1 MTDGPE
7 GVSGKRVGPPA
18 VPPVTIGG
26 IRFEALHWTRE
37 RGLPQNGGY
46 VAALEAAT
54 GKELWTARIYEIVY
68 DPALESDVQDV
79 FIRSMSRTLFGGR
92 LKITDERGRRWLLD
106 PATRKV
112 EAR

>member
-1 MTDGPE
+1 ME
-7 GVSGKRVGPPA
+7 
-18 VPPVTIGG
+18 
-26 IRFEALHWTRE
+26 E
-37 RGLPQNGGY
+37 
-46 VAALEAAT
+46 
-54 GKELWTARIYEIVY
+54 
-68 DPALESDVQDV
+68 DVQDV